1 MKAVMKKHSPLLLAA
16 FAILL
21 TIGLVSWGQQQ
32 QGGRYEQSGNDT
44 TPKTKKSDR
53 DKKVR
58 DLDEVLDEMERMDFD
73 KEMEKASREIAE
85 AMKEL
90 DGNKLKLEIE
100 KAMKDIDMA
109 AIEKEIKTSLAKVDF
124 DKIKAEITESPGRNQ
139 QGHERTGSGKN
150 SAGSR
155 IIPLQN

>member
-32 QGGRYEQSGNDT
+32 QGGRFEQSSNDT

-58 DLDEVLDEMERMDFD
+58 DLDEVLDELER
-73 KEMEKASREIAE
+73 
-85 AMKEL
+85 
-90 DGNKLKLEIE
+90 
-100 KAMKDIDMA
+100 
-109 AIEKEIKTSLAKVDF
+109 VDF
-124 DKIKAEITESPGRNQ
+124 EKKWKKPAGRLLM
-139 QGHERTGSGKN
+139 
-150 SAGSR
+150 
-155 IIPLQN
+155 P